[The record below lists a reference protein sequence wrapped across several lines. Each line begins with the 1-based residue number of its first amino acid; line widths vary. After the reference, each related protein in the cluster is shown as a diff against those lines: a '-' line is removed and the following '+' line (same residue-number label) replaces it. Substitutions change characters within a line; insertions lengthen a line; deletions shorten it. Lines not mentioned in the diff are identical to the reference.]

1 MQRRRRDPPARS
13 VAAALRYAPPQDAA
27 PRVTAK
33 GRGRIAEKIIALAG
47 QYGIPIQEDPELV
60 EILATLDLQQE
71 IPPECYAAVAEI
83 LAFVYSLNQRFLE
96 GQP

>member
-1 MQRRRRDPPARS
+1 MQGRRRDRS
-13 VAAALRYAPPQDAA
+13 ERPVAAALRYAPPRDVA

-33 GRGRIAEKIIALAG
+33 GKGRIAEKIIALAQ
-47 QYGIPIQEDPELV
+47 QYGVPIQEDPDLV
-60 EILATLDLQQE
+60 EILAALDLEQE

-83 LAFVYSLNQRFLE
+83 LAFVYGLNQRFLE